1 MQIRAGAGVRFSA
14 GASANAERAA
24 IDRAASRR
32 RAATMTDYSRG
43 KRMRAMLFVV
53 AVVAAAG
60 GCSKHESKPV
70 ERGPIEVTAR
80 TVLPRD
86 APVSFEYVGQT
97 QSSRQVQIVA
107 RVNGFLERRLY
118 AEGSLVK
125 AGQVM
130 FQQDPKPLQA
140 QVAAAKA
147 ALAEQQARL
156 KVAADN
162 LARVKPLAERK
173 ALSQRELDDATGAAE
188 TAAAAVEVAKA
199 NLEQARLN
207 LSYTTIT
214 TPVTGLSSFARVQ
227 DGQYINITDSQL
239 TYVAQLDPMWVNFS
253 LSENDMLAIRTE
265 QQAGR
270 LRLPQKDDFEVSVV
284 LADGSTFPKKGRI
297 TFANAD
303 YNPQT
308 GTFMLRATLP
318 NPEGVLRPGQFVRV
332 RVSGAVRPNAILV
345 PQQSVLQGAQGHFV
359 VTVDK
364 DSRAQIR
371 PVEVGTWDGDDWV
384 IVKGLAAGDVVVT
397 DGMVRLSPGAPVKV
411 VAAAAKAAGA
421 SGGDAPAGK

>member
-1 MQIRAGAGVRFSA
+1 
-14 GASANAERAA
+14 
-24 IDRAASRR
+24 
-32 RAATMTDYSRG
+32 
-43 KRMRAMLFVV
+43 MRAVLLGV
-53 AVVAAAG
+53 ALVSALTA
-60 GCSKHESKPV
+60 CSKHEHKAA
-70 ERGPIEVTAR
+70 ERGPVEVTAQ
-80 TVLPRD
+80 TIAPRD

-107 RVNGFLERRLY
+107 RVAGFLERRLY
-118 AEGSLVK
+118 TEGSLVK

-130 FQQDPKPLQA
+130 FQQDARPFQA
-140 QVAAAKA
+140 QVDAARA

-156 KVAADN
+156 KVANDN

-188 TAAAAVEVAKA
+188 TAAAAVEVARA
-199 NLEQARLN
+199 NLEQAKLN

-227 DGQYINITDSQL
+227 DGQYLNIADSQL

-253 LSENDMLAIRTE
+253 LSENDMLAIRSE

-270 LRLPQKDDFEVSVV
+270 LRLPSKEDFEVGVV

-308 GTFMLRATLP
+308 GTFMLRATVP
-318 NPEGVLRPGQFVRV
+318 NPDGVLRPGQFVRV

-345 PQQSVLQGAQGHFV
+345 PQQAVLQGAQGHFV

-371 PVEVGTWDGDDWV
+371 PVEVGSWDGDDWV
-384 IVKGLAAGDVVVT
+384 ILKGLAAGDVVVT

-411 VAAAAKAAGA
+411 AAGA
-421 SGGDAPAGK
+421 ARAAGPAPAGEPAPAAKK

>member
-1 MQIRAGAGVRFSA
+1 MRGILLGVA
-14 GASANAERAA
+14 
-24 IDRAASRR
+24 
-32 RAATMTDYSRG
+32 
-43 KRMRAMLFVV
+43 L
-53 AVVAAAG
+53 VAALTA
-60 GCSKHESKPV
+60 CSKQEHKAA
-70 ERGPIEVTAR
+70 ERGPVEVTAQ
-80 TVLPRD
+80 TIAPRD
-86 APVSFEYVGQT
+86 APVTFEYVGQT

-107 RVNGFLERRLY
+107 RVAGFLERRLY
-118 AEGSLVK
+118 TEGSPVK

-130 FQQDPKPLQA
+130 FQQDARPFQA
-140 QVAAAKA
+140 QVDAAKA

-156 KVAADN
+156 KVASDN

-188 TAAAAVEVAKA
+188 TAAAAVEVARA
-199 NLEQARLN
+199 NLEQAKLN

-227 DGQYINITDSQL
+227 DGQYVNIADSQL

-253 LSENDMLAIRTE
+253 LSENDMLAIRGE

-270 LRLPQKDDFEVSVV
+270 LRLPSKDDFEVGVV

-303 YNPQT
+303 YNQQT
-308 GTFMLRATLP
+308 GTFLLRATLP
-318 NPEGVLRPGQFVRV
+318 NPDGVLRPGQFVRV

-345 PQQSVLQGAQGHFV
+345 PQQAVLQGAQGHFV

-371 PVEVGTWDGDDWV
+371 PVEVGSWDGDDWV
-384 IVKGLAAGDVVVT
+384 IVRGLAAGDVVVT

-411 VAAAAKAAGA
+411 VAGAARAAGPAPGSESLPAAK
-421 SGGDAPAGK
+421 K

>member
-1 MQIRAGAGVRFSA
+1 MRGVLLGVALVSA
-14 GASANAERAA
+14 LTA
-24 IDRAASRR
+24 
-32 RAATMTDYSRG
+32 
-43 KRMRAMLFVV
+43 
-53 AVVAAAG
+53 
-60 GCSKHESKPV
+60 CSKHEHKAT
-70 ERGPIEVTAR
+70 ERGPVEVTAQ
-80 TVLPRD
+80 TIAPRD
-86 APVSFEYVGQT
+86 APVTFEYVGQT

-107 RVNGFLERRLY
+107 RVAGFLERRLY
-118 AEGSLVK
+118 TEGSLVK

-130 FQQDPKPLQA
+130 FQQDARPFQA
-140 QVAAAKA
+140 QVDAAKA

-156 KVAADN
+156 KVANDN

-188 TAAAAVEVAKA
+188 TAAAAVEVARA
-199 NLEQARLN
+199 NLEQAKLN

-214 TPVTGLSSFARVQ
+214 TPVTGVSSFARVQ
-227 DGQYINITDSQL
+227 DGQYVNIADSQL

-253 LSENDMLAIRTE
+253 LSENDMLAIRGE

-270 LRLPQKDDFEVSVV
+270 LRLPSKDDFEVGVV

-303 YNPQT
+303 YNQQT
-308 GTFMLRATLP
+308 GTFLLRATLP
-318 NPEGVLRPGQFVRV
+318 NPDGVLRPGQFVRV

-345 PQQSVLQGAQGHFV
+345 PQQAVLQGAQGHFV

-371 PVEVGTWDGDDWV
+371 PVEVGSWDGDDWV
-384 IVKGLAAGDVVVT
+384 IVRGLAAGDVVVT

-411 VAAAAKAAGA
+411 VAGAARAAGPAPGSESPPAAK
-421 SGGDAPAGK
+421 K

>member
-1 MQIRAGAGVRFSA
+1 MRGILLGVA
-14 GASANAERAA
+14 LASALTA
-24 IDRAASRR
+24 
-32 RAATMTDYSRG
+32 
-43 KRMRAMLFVV
+43 
-53 AVVAAAG
+53 
-60 GCSKHESKPV
+60 CSKHEHKAT
-70 ERGPIEVTAR
+70 ERGPVEVTAQ
-80 TVLPRD
+80 TIAPRD
-86 APVSFEYVGQT
+86 APVTFEYVGQT

-107 RVNGFLERRLY
+107 RVAGFLERRLY
-118 AEGSLVK
+118 TEGSLVK

-130 FQQDPKPLQA
+130 FQQDARPFQA
-140 QVAAAKA
+140 QVDAAKA
-147 ALAEQQARL
+147 ALAEQQSRL
-156 KVAADN
+156 KVASDN

-188 TAAAAVEVAKA
+188 TAAAAVEVARA
-199 NLEQARLN
+199 NLEQAKLN

-214 TPVTGLSSFARVQ
+214 TPVTGVSSFARVQ
-227 DGQYINITDSQL
+227 DGQYVNIADSQL

-253 LSENDMLAIRTE
+253 LSENDMLAIRGE

-270 LRLPQKDDFEVSVV
+270 LRLPSKDDFEVGVV

-303 YNPQT
+303 YNQQT
-308 GTFMLRATLP
+308 GTFLLRATLP
-318 NPEGVLRPGQFVRV
+318 NPDGVLRPGQFVRV

-371 PVEVGTWDGDDWV
+371 PVEVGSWDGDDWV
-384 IVKGLAAGDVVVT
+384 IVRGLAAGDVVVT

-411 VAAAAKAAGA
+411 VAGAARAAGPAPGSESPPAAK
-421 SGGDAPAGK
+421 K